1 MDNNDKYKQ
10 LEKITELKEKGVLTE
25 EEYNKE
31 KATILGE
38 KESSNVSKT
47 EEKKKKT
54 DSNLMPKLVGF
65 VVGTVLL
72 ISAIILSSLVRVIF
86 VEGIWVVLGFT
97 VPFVTAVFSFAPSG
111 IVLYI
116 FVKDLKKDK
125 KERDTKA
132 NTKRNAKLSA
142 IYILL
147 IIVLSVLSTSV
158 FGGLEQTSGS
168 MSESD
173 LRAGYV
179 EGCIYGGDTRKHCEC
194 MFEKV
199 IDRYGVDGFMEIND
213 LVKNMPTDKK
223 EAEAYITNLTRT
235 NKDFRDY
242 ATAVQ
247 GMSASCD

>member
-38 KESSNVSKT
+38 KEPTKT
-47 EEKKKKT
+47 TTEKAKKHEN
-54 DSNLMPKLVGF
+54 NLAPKIVGF
-65 VVGTVLL
+65 VVSAVLL
-72 ISAIILSSLVRVIF
+72 ISAIILSSLTRVIF
-86 VEGIWVVLGFT
+86 VEGIWAFLGFT
-97 VPFVTAVFSFAPSG
+97 VPLVTALFSFAPSG
-111 IVLYI
+111 IVLYL
-116 FVKDLKKDK
+116 FATDLKKDK
-125 KERDTKA
+125 KEKDTKA

-142 IYILL
+142 VYILL
-147 IIVLSVLSTSV
+147 IVVLSILSVSV
-158 FGGLEQTSGS
+158 FGEIEQSNN

-173 LRAGYV
+173 LREGYV
-179 EGCIYGGDTRKHCEC
+179 EGCIYGGDTRSHCEC

-242 ATAVQ
+242 ANAVQ
-247 GMSASCD
+247 VMSASCD